1 MIGVTLIVMIFA
13 LILLGVP
20 IFAALGATGTM
31 GLIFLQSRSASGG
44 YPGLPFPSP
53 YTVGLLPFP
62 FLQSRFSYLPGKS

>member
-31 GLIFLQSRSASGG
+31 GLIFLQSRSALGGISWITIPQSIYSGIA
-44 YPGLPFPSP
+44 S
-53 YTVGLLPFP
+53 